1 MNIKSKI
8 VERDEKEK
16 DLRMILNFG
25 HTFAHGFEG
34 AKNFSN
40 KLNHGEAVLLGMMMA
55 SKLSHKKKLLPLKDL
70 MLINKHYSDLN
81 LPAEFKKFFKK
92 NEIDKIVHFM
102 KKDKKNLDKKI
113 NLVLIKK
120 IGKTTRSN
128 TFINSDKLKK
138 FLMENYV

>member
-1 MNIKSKI
+1 
-8 VERDEKEK
+8 
-16 DLRMILNFG
+16 
-25 HTFAHGFEG
+25 
-34 AKNFSN
+34 
-40 KLNHGEAVLLGMMMA
+40 
-55 SKLSHKKKLLPLKDL
+55 
-70 MLINKHYSDLN
+70 
-81 LPAEFKKFFKK
+81 
-92 NEIDKIVHFM
+92 M